1 MKKIIFGIFGILL
14 ISFVF
19 SCKNQGEE
27 PIVMDNVFFET
38 YYSDNILPSL
48 TNFKQTLKTQQTN
61 IANFKA
67 SKSDADY
74 KKLAAQ
80 WLVSAKA
87 YSKTEVYNFGL
98 IKNNYYSLNIYNY
111 PINTA
116 LIEKNIADKS
126 IYNQGYF
133 SKQSTTKKG
142 LGTLEY
148 LLFGKQNST
157 EAKTLLLN
165 DSFRM
170 AYLEAINDELIRLS
184 QVIIDTWEED
194 YKNNF
199 ANANGSTCSENAK
212 CLSINQIINVLDM
225 AKVTKVGK
233 PAGFEKSSNS
243 VPTGLQA
250 YRSKNSLLLIQAM
263 LAEVKD
269 VYFNR
274 KTNYASMVNAID
286 NSKKISDEIAKK
298 FDAVDKEITALNTP
312 LFDAINTDAK
322 TVKPLYNALKELS
335 ILFAVDVTSILSVT
349 VVPTD
354 NDGD

>member
-1 MKKIIFGIFGILL
+1 
-14 ISFVF
+14 
-19 SCKNQGEE
+19 
-27 PIVMDNVFFET
+27 
-38 YYSDNILPSL
+38 
-48 TNFKQTLKTQQTN
+48 
-61 IANFKA
+61 
-67 SKSDADY
+67 
-74 KKLAAQ
+74 
-80 WLVSAKA
+80 
-87 YSKTEVYNFGL
+87 
-98 IKNNYYSLNIYNY
+98 
-111 PINTA
+111 
-116 LIEKNIADKS
+116 
-126 IYNQGYF
+126 
-133 SKQSTTKKG
+133 
-142 LGTLEY
+142 
-148 LLFGKQNST
+148 
-157 EAKTLLLN
+157 
-165 DSFRM
+165 
-170 AYLEAINDELIRLS
+170 
-184 QVIIDTWEED
+184 
-194 YKNNF
+194 
-199 ANANGSTCSENAK
+199 ENAK